1 MPLNSIL
8 VEGSTLSVVSFSPAT
23 SFSPD
28 RASFSLN
35 CGPDVPA
42 IPILTEGPLACR
54 CRPLAPGTRLR
65 LVGRLHHDAE
75 ATARTGRFTL
85 VVLAEHLELAPVPAS
100 HRTEVA

>member
-8 VEGSTLSVVSFSPAT
+8 VEGVILSVVSFSPAT

-35 CGPDVPA
+35 CGPDAPA
-42 IPILTEGPLACR
+42 IPILTEGPLASR
-54 CRPLAPGTRLR
+54 CRPLAPDTRLR
-65 LVGRLHHDAE
+65 LVGCLHFDAE
-75 ATARTGRFTL
+75 ATSRTGHFAL
-85 VVLAEHLELAPVPAS
+85 VVLAEHVELAPTS